1 MNNVKLKRFISIY
14 TGNSISDGEK
24 DNFTVQNEKTIPYI
38 STKDIDSNTNK
49 VDYFNDMYIDVTK
62 NTKFKIAN
70 KGDIL
75 LCVEG
80 GSAGK
85 KIAKLDYDV
94 CFVNKLCCF
103 KCNEKFDK

>member
-24 DNFTVQNEKTIPYI
+24 DNFTVQNKKTIPYI

-85 KIAKLDYDV
+85 K
-94 CFVNKLCCF
+94 
-103 KCNEKFDK
+103 